1 MTNCCVFGPANVCLA
16 SRLLVEIIFSA
27 LEQVFLYFPSQMEK
41 RGERAIIWHQE
52 WHLYL
57 LSQAELIINLVTH

>member
-1 MTNCCVFGPANVCLA
+1 MNNCCVFGPANECFA

-41 RGERAIIWHQE
+41 RGERAIIWCQE
-52 WHLYL
+52 WHLPL
-57 LSQAELIINLVTH
+57 WSQAELIINLVTH